1 MSILEVKDL
10 KKSFGKTEVL
20 KGVSLSVEKGEVI
33 AIIGPSG
40 SGKSTFLRC
49 LNKLEKVQDGTIV
62 FDGEIIAQ
70 NGKYKSD
77 KELRPIIK
85 RLGMVFQNFNLFPQK
100 TVLQNVIE
108 APVLVNNMKKEDA
121 IKEAKELLC
130 DVGLSD
136 KINAYPCELSGGQ
149 QQRVAIARALAM
161 KPDLM
166 LFDEPTSALDPE
178 LTGEVLNVMKELA
191 KKQRTMIIVTHEIS
205 FAKEAASRVVFM
217 DGGYIIEEGT
227 PSEVLENPKHE
238 RTKQFLQR
246 VLR

>member
-1 MSILEVKDL
+1 MAILCAENI
-10 KKSFGKTEVL
+10 KKNFGKTEVL

>member
-1 MSILEVKDL
+1 
-10 KKSFGKTEVL
+10 
-20 KGVSLSVEKGEVI
+20 
-33 AIIGPSG
+33 
-40 SGKSTFLRC
+40 
-49 LNKLEKVQDGTIV
+49 
-62 FDGEIIAQ
+62 
-70 NGKYKSD
+70 
-77 KELRPIIK
+77 
-85 RLGMVFQNFNLFPQK
+85 
-100 TVLQNVIE
+100 
-108 APVLVNNMKKEDA
+108 MKKEDA